1 MGKTS
6 SVNRIALKIALIISV
21 SQLFILLVLGNIPH
35 TMSGKTI
42 EFTHLAFM
50 AFLNMILLIL
60 TTSPI
65 IYFWIINPF
74 VKDRDNAILQV
85 THLAHY
91 DQLTNLGNRRLINQN
106 LEKIKARC
114 DRRNVFGA
122 ILLIDLNKF
131 KQINDEYGH
140 DAGDAIL
147 MSVSEQL
154 TKTIRSEDVVGRF
167 GGDEFVVLI
176 SHLDIDEKT
185 SRSNALRIVQKI
197 QTAIS
202 TTIEFEE
209 KELRVSSSI
218 GICLFKENLSSN
230 DELIKRADIAMYR
243 AKGIDEKVAI
253 Y

>member
-176 SHLDIDEKT
+176 SHLYIDEKT
-185 SRSNALRIVQKI
+185 S
-197 QTAIS
+197 
-202 TTIEFEE
+202 
-209 KELRVSSSI
+209 SI
-218 GICLFKENLSSN
+218 RRQLTCPVGVN
-230 DELIKRADIAMYR
+230 
-243 AKGIDEKVAI
+243 
-253 Y
+253 